1 MLTCTLR
8 ARQVGAAT
16 IGGEFMKRLSLVIA
30 TATIAIVVAQA
41 QEQPAQ
47 PQQELSLYCR
57 SGAAALSKISLEPAS
72 VDAAYAAVRQKCRP
86 GDTIAIQV
94 AGAPTYAQ
102 ASVPEIGRLCD
113 FSKAIVTAG
122 ASIICVL
129 VGERGVR

>member
-1 MLTCTLR
+1 
-8 ARQVGAAT
+8 
-16 IGGEFMKRLSLVIA
+16 MKRLSLLIA
-30 TATIAIVVAQA
+30 AATIAIVVAQA

-47 PQQELSLYCR
+47 PQQAQQELSLYCR

>member
-1 MLTCTLR
+1 
-8 ARQVGAAT
+8 
-16 IGGEFMKRLSLVIA
+16 MKRLSLVIA

-129 VGERGVR
+129 VGERGAR